1 LVDLRP
7 LSKRTSGFLRLL
19 FKSKMSAVGLIV
31 LVLFSFFALAAPLI
45 TPYDPQHEVVAGVY
59 SPPAWYRSFN
69 EGRLLSQNQ
78 VLDSHPGFKTDPTQQ
93 GWEFARTDSQMSG
106 AFDDKTSSEPG
117 SGSYRLTLDR
127 SAGPLNGS
135 FTATFKRTFDWTY
148 KGPPARFVG
157 SLQVKTPDATPP
169 ELVIV
174 GSTPA
179 LGQSLEIDARIKYI
193 DTNGNAAWDDGE
205 PVVYD
210 TNSDGAYNTGD
221 IMIVGVAPTQPTQ
234 LAFDPKLKFVD
245 STGGGTW
252 NAGEAVLYDRDN
264 NGLYG
269 LGEPV
274 SVVVFIERL
283 GNDYQKWDITDRASV
298 NTTASPQIYNKNW
311 ANYPLTDSK
320 TWQSP
325 ITLDSLDSS
334 VRANLDLV
342 DLDPSA
348 LIFSSPGQYTFGV
361 NVTVNSNSMA
371 LTPMNVYMDD
381 MNLKLYGTS
390 WGLLGTDVYGYD
402 IWSQL
407 IYGAR
412 VSLAVG
418 LLAAFIGIA
427 LGLLVGL
434 MAGYMGNVVDEVL
447 MRFTDML
454 LVIPGLPLLIVLVA
468 VIGNSLGPGRL
479 FALIVIIGF
488 LGWMGFARVVRAQ
501 VLSLKERPFVEA
513 AKAAGAGA
521 GHITTRHII
530 PNIVGLIYVN
540 LALAVPGAILSEA
553 ALSFLGLGDV
563 TIISWGRMLNLV
575 EINGAQ
581 NIWWWVVPP
590 GISIALVSLAFV
602 MIGFSLDT
610 LFNPRLRERR

>member
-1 LVDLRP
+1 MVGWRQI
-7 LSKRTSGFLRLL
+7 SKRSTGFLRLL
-19 FKSKMSAVGLIV
+19 FKSKMSVVGMVL
-31 LVLFSFFALAAPLI
+31 LVLFSFLAIAAPVI

-59 SPPAWYRSFN
+59 SPPAWYRYFN
-69 EGRLLSQNQ
+69 EGKLLSQNQ
-78 VLDSHPGFKTDPTQQ
+78 VLDSHPGFQTDPNQQ
-93 GWEFARTDSQMSG
+93 GWQFVTTNNRLSG
-106 AFDDKTSSEPG
+106 AFDDKVSSVPG

-127 SAGPLNGS
+127 STGPVNGS
-135 FTATFKRTFDWTY
+135 FTATFKRAFDW
-148 KGPPARFVG
+148 KFLGPPARFVG
-157 SLQVKTPDATPP
+157 SVQVKTPDATPP
-169 ELVIV
+169 EQVIV
-174 GSTPA
+174 GISPSA
-179 LGQSLEIDARIKYI
+179 GQVLQTDYHIRFV
-193 DTNGNAAWDDGE
+193 DTNGNTVWDDGE
-205 PVVYD
+205 TVVYD
-210 TNSDGAYNTGD
+210 ANADGAFNSGDTVIRGNTPLD
-221 IMIVGVAPTQPTQ
+221 STQ
-234 LAFDPKLKFVD
+234 LRTDPRLMFVD
-245 STGGGTW
+245 SSGTGVW
-252 NAGEAVLYDRDN
+252 SPGETIVYDRD
-264 NGLYG
+264 GDGHYG

-283 GNDYQKWDITDRASV
+283 GNDYQRWNITDSTTV
-298 NTTASPQIYNKNW
+298 NTTATPQIYNNNW
-311 ANYPLTDSK
+311 ANYPLTDNKS
-320 TWQSP
+320 WQSP
-325 ITLDSLDSS
+325 ITLDSLDQS
-334 VRANLDLV
+334 VRSTLSLV
-342 DLDPSA
+342 DLDPST

-361 NVTVNSNSMA
+361 TVTVHSNSNA
-371 LTPMNVYMDD
+371 LSPVNVYLDD
-381 MNLKLYGTS
+381 MNLKLFGTS
-390 WGLLGTDVYGYD
+390 FGLLGTDVYGYD

-434 MAGYMGNVVDEVL
+434 MAGYMGKIVDEVL

-479 FALIVIIGF
+479 FALIIIIGF

-513 AKAAGAGA
+513 ARAAGAGA

-540 LALAVPGAILSEA
+540 LALAVPGAILAEA

-563 TIISWGRMLNLV
+563 TVISWGRMLNLV

-581 NIWWWVVPP
+581 NIWWWVIPP